1 MSSFAD
7 RWRGGP
13 SRKGESVA
21 DRQIRLARE
30 SGSFDGLPGLGKPIP
45 GIDDPHDHDWW
56 IKEKLR
62 REQVELELPPTLE
75 VRFGKRDLLASLHD
89 IADEAEVRRRIEV
102 LNKRIAEVNRVPSE
116 GPPSTTTLINV
127 DESVAAWRNRR

>member
-1 MSSFAD
+1 M
-7 RWRGGP
+7 
-13 SRKGESVA
+13 RKSESLA
-21 DRQIRLARE
+21 DRQIRQARE
-30 SGSFDGLPGLGKPIP
+30 SGSFDGLPGSGKPIP
-45 GIDDPHDHDWW
+45 GIDDPHDDDWW

-75 VRFGKRDLLASLHD
+75 IRFGKRDLLASLHD
-89 IADEAEVRRRIEV
+89 IPDEAEVRRRVDV

-127 DESVAAWRNRR
+127 DEALAAWRNRR

>member
-1 MSSFAD
+1 MSSFVD
-7 RWRGGP
+7 RLRGGP
-13 SRKGESVA
+13 SRKGESLG
-21 DRQIRLARE
+21 DRQTRLGRE
-30 SGSFDGLPGLGKPIP
+30 SGSFDGLPGSGKPIP
-45 GIDDPHDHDWW
+45 GIDDPHDDDWW

-75 VRFGKRDLLASLHD
+75 IRFGKRDLLGSLHE
-89 IADEAEVRRRIEV
+89 IPDEAEVRRRIDV

-127 DESVAAWRNRR
+127 DEALAAWRNSR